1 MTLILKDKAAL
12 RAWRAALPPGQK
24 LGFVPTMGALHDGHI
39 SLMAQAREAADV
51 VIASIFVNPLQFG
64 PNEDLSRYP
73 RPIEAD
79 IARLEAAGV
88 DALFLPS
95 VEDMYPPGASTFVEE
110 SMVSLPM
117 CGAARPGH
125 FRGVATVVLKLL
137 NLVQPHVA
145 VFGQKDTQQCA
156 VIERMV
162 RDLDVPVDILRGP
175 IVREADG
182 LALSSRNIY
191 LSAEDRAA
199 APLIYKSLE
208 AVETAYRAGETD
220 AERLAAI
227 GRGVLAASERIEVQY
242 WDVRDP
248 ESLGVLTKVGA
259 RGALLAV
266 AAFLGKTRLIDN
278 RLLTPDGA

>member
-1 MTLILKDKAAL
+1 M
-12 RAWRAALPPGQK
+12 
-24 LGFVPTMGALHDGHI
+24 
-39 SLMAQAREAADV
+39 SLMGLARDKADV

-73 RPIEAD
+73 RPLEAD
-79 IARLEAAGV
+79 LAKLEAAGV

-95 VEDMYPPGASTFVEE
+95 VEDMYPAGASTFVDETT
-110 SMVSLPM
+110 VSLPM
-117 CGAARPGH
+117 CGAMRPGH

-137 NLVQPHVA
+137 NLVQPHIA
-145 VFGQKDTQQCA
+145 VFGQKDAQQCA
-156 VIERMV
+156 VIERMI
-162 RDLDVPVDILRGP
+162 RDLDMPVDILRGP

-199 APLIYKSLE
+199 APLLYQSLK
-208 AVETAYRAGETD
+208 AVEMAYRAGETD
-220 AERLAAI
+220 AEKLASI
-227 GRGVLAASERIEVQY
+227 GREALAASERIVVQY

-248 ESLGVLTKVGA
+248 ESLGTITKIGSG
-259 RGALLAV
+259 GALLAL

-278 RLLTPDGA
+278 LLLTPDRP

>member
-12 RAWRAALPPGQK
+12 KAWRAALPAGQK
-24 LGFVPTMGALHDGHI
+24 LGFVPTMGALHAGHI
-39 SLMAQAREAADV
+39 SLMRQARDLADV
-51 VIASIFVNPLQFG
+51 VVASIFVNPLQFG

-79 IARLEAAGV
+79 IAKLEAAGV

-95 VEDMYPPGASTFVEE
+95 VEDMYPPGASTFVDE
-110 SMVSLPM
+110 SMVSLPL
-117 CGAARPGH
+117 CGAERPGH
-125 FRGVATVVLKLL
+125 FRGVATVVLKLF

-145 VFGQKDTQQCA
+145 LFGQKDAQQCA

-162 RDLDVPVDILRGP
+162 RDLDVPVEIRRGA

-182 LALSSRNIY
+182 LALSSRNVY
-191 LSAEDRAA
+191 LSEEDRAA
-199 APLIYKSLE
+199 APLIYQSLR
-208 AVETAYRAGETD
+208 AVEAAYRAGETD
-220 AERLAAI
+220 AEKLAII
-227 GRGVLAASERIEVQY
+227 GRNVLAQSDRITLQY

-248 ESLGVLTKVGA
+248 ESLGGIAKVGS

-278 RLLTPDGA
+278 LLLTVNDA